1 MVVKMDK
8 WKLLSRREIPNS
20 IEVHINNGPGA
31 FSYVI
36 IRYEVQEVS
45 VTKGKEEYRMREE
58 RGQPLY
64 LHDNGYAHVAAS
76 AAAPLLD
83 FLTTLC
89 KENDKK
95 NKMGEKRA

>member
-1 MVVKMDK
+1 MAK
-8 WKLLSRREIPNS
+8 WKVISRKEIPNS
-20 IEVHINNGPGA
+20 IEVHMNSGPGV

-58 RGQPLY
+58 RGQPIY
-64 LHDNGYAHVAAS
+64 LHDDGYVAMAVS

-83 FLTTLC
+83 FLTSRC
-89 KENDKK
+89 REHDKK
-95 NKMGEKRA
+95 HLAGK